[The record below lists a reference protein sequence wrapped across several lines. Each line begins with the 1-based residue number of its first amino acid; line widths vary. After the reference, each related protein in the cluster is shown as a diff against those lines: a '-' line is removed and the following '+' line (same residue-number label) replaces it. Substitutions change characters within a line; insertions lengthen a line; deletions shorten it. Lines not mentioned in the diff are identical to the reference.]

1 MPQIKELL
9 YSLTKSYNDRVENAK
24 KKAEAIIK
32 TAEAA
37 KAAGREV
44 QSAKEQQSPK
54 K

>member
-32 TAEAA
+32 TVEAA
-37 KAAGREV
+37 KEASREI
-44 QSAKEQQSPK
+44 QSAKTQPSRK